1 MSHRDRRRLVLLGLA
16 GSIMGA
22 LLVVLLG
29 SLQSAGPER
38 AEPTFPTAVSD
49 GASVNASASPGG
61 TEPSGSPGDET
72 VEGAGG
78 TDAGLLATLPN
89 RIELYGGSVSVIP
102 GQPITLHVS
111 TNARTYGYSV
121 ERLDA
126 TLRRGAQMMA
136 TATRRVG
143 HDYRSLTTFDPLT
156 RDVRANW
163 PVTDTVHTNGWK
175 PGVYIVT
182 ARDSAGTVG
191 RAVFV
196 VRTAT
201 LVPSEPC
208 FVFSALTYQAYNFWG
223 GANLYGYAGPRAVEV
238 SFDRPYL
245 RDDGLGFW
253 SQATESRSDDRILAW
268 LQLHR
273 LRLLYTTDYDLS
285 IASPGVV
292 PRLLILG
299 RHTEYVGERMRDWME
314 EHVNS
319 IGDMNVLNFG
329 ANSLYWRVRL
339 TAAARTALRWTWSA
353 KTRSPSPRSRLWRTV
368 PGASQFLP
376 AGPPASRT

>member
-1 MSHRDRRRLVLLGLA
+1 MLLGLA

-126 TLRRGAQMMA
+126 TLRRGGQMMA
-136 TATRRVG
+136 TATRRV
-143 HDYRSLTTFDPLT
+143 
-156 RDVRANW
+156 
-163 PVTDTVHTNGWK
+163 
-175 PGVYIVT
+175 
-182 ARDSAGTVG
+182 
-191 RAVFV
+191 
-196 VRTAT
+196 AT
-201 LVPSEPC
+201 
-208 FVFSALTYQAYNFWG
+208 
-223 GANLYGYAGPRAVEV
+223 
-238 SFDRPYL
+238 
-245 RDDGLGFW
+245 
-253 SQATESRSDDRILAW
+253 
-268 LQLHR
+268 
-273 LRLLYTTDYDLS
+273 TTD
-285 IASPGVV
+285 
-292 PRLLILG
+292 
-299 RHTEYVGERMRDWME
+299 
-314 EHVNS
+314 
-319 IGDMNVLNFG
+319 
-329 ANSLYWRVRL
+329 
-339 TAAARTALRWTWSA
+339 
-353 KTRSPSPRSRLWRTV
+353 RSRR
-368 PGASQFLP
+368 SI
-376 AGPPASRT
+376 R